1 TRAIGV
7 FERALALDGKN
18 GLAAQLEGEA
28 QFRARR
34 YPAAHRL
41 LSQARRNGAS
51 LTQADE
57 LMLASSA
64 RIPELDPLGERL
76 SARQRRER
84 ALEGLAI
91 ARTRL
96 ARCQSHAPQ
105 APDAA
110 ARVADLSRQADA
122 FARLARRVLAR
133 DPDRITDLINLVAQ

>member
-1 TRAIGV
+1 
-7 FERALALDGKN
+7 
-18 GLAAQLEGEA
+18 
-28 QFRARR
+28 
-34 YPAAHRL
+34 
-41 LSQARRNGAS
+41 
-51 LTQADE
+51 
-57 LMLASSA
+57 MLASSA

-122 FARLARRVLAR
+122 FVRLARRVLAR
-133 DPDRITDLINLVAQ
+133 DPDRITDLINLVAQIEALPDSLCGPDGTDDRALQQIAGDHQLPTR